1 MKIFFGTL
9 KRDRVPSAML
19 LSGDMGVGKRL
30 AALNYAKAVNCLDPV
45 DSDCCD
51 TCASCRKIDAEM
63 HPDITVLIPDGDGI
77 KIDMI
82 RKIEEVLFLKA
93 FEGRRKVVIIDD
105 AEAMNINAANA
116 FLKTLEEPPSDSLI
130 LLISSNPDSL
140 PDTIRSR
147 CTNIRFYPLPL
158 EGMRKVISPE
168 IREEDMDF
176 VLRLSM
182 GRPGLALAGDFMGER
197 EWFMKLLANMRQ
209 GESKDIWADKNAMKA
224 WLDLAFVLLRDM
236 AVFKITGDESDLL
249 YGRGEHKMYGN
260 ANLRPLFDA
269 YQGLLKIRGLLD
281 FNLNKSISW
290 NYVSAMMQSLR
301 TSEK

>member
-9 KRDRVPSAML
+9 RRDRVPSAML

-30 AALNYAKAVNCLDPV
+30 AALNYAKAVNCLNPV
-45 DSDCCD
+45 NFDCCD
-51 TCASCRKIDAEM
+51 ACASCRKIDAEM
-63 HPDITVLIPDGDGI
+63 HPDITVLIPDGDEI

-93 FEGRRKVVIIDD
+93 FEGKKKVVIIDD

-147 CTNIRFYPLPL
+147 CTTIRFYPLPL
-158 EGMRKVISPE
+158 EGMKKVIS
-168 IREEDMDF
+168 REVSAEDMDF
-176 VLRLSM
+176 VLQLSM
-182 GRPGLALAGDFMGER
+182 GRPGLALSGDFMGER
-197 EWFMKLLANMRQ
+197 EWFMKLLGNMRQ
-209 GESKDIWADKNAMKA
+209 GESKDVWADKNAIKA

-236 AVFKITGDESDLL
+236 AVFKVTGNESDLI
-249 YGRGEHKMYGN
+249 YGRGERKIYEN
-260 ANLRPLFDA
+260 ANLRALFDA

-290 NYVSAMMQSLR
+290 NYVSQIMKMAMGNG
-301 TSEK
+301 